1 MRSAFTIKP
10 ALVPKG
16 SAAAVEVF
24 NAFGDS
30 VAIGRRTLKAM
41 GYTWV
46 WIWTVGQALGNE
58 DLVRALN
65 HFAQELIDQPAI
77 LSINF
82 TMDV

>member
-1 MRSAFTIKP
+1 MRAAFTIKP

-24 NAFGDS
+24 NAFGDCITKG
-30 VAIGRRTLKAM
+30 ARTLKAM
-41 GYTWV
+41 GWTWV
-46 WIWTVGQALGNE
+46 WLTATDQAPLSE
-58 DLVRALN
+58 DLVRAFN
-65 HFAQELIDQPAI
+65 HMASQLIDQPAI